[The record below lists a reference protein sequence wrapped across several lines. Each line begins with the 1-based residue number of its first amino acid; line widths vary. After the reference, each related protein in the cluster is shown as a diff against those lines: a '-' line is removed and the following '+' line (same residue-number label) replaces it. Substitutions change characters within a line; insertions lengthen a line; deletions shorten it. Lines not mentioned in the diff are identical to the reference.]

1 MAMYKN
7 LLSEI
12 STYFSISGEMIPQ
25 NGEDSYLYSFNEN
38 KALVGVF
45 DGCGGIGSRRYEILN
60 GKTGA
65 YIASR
70 IVGECVAEW
79 FEEYSEEEYSSDK
92 SYQIFNVITNA
103 LKGIKSKTPS
113 SKIKGAMTK
122 DFPTTLSMTIV
133 EYCQN
138 EMIADFIWAGD
149 SRGYVLSD
157 MGLAQVTK
165 DDIDDS
171 VDALDNISND
181 GVLTNVVSADGNYIL
196 HSKQIKIKDK
206 IIIFNATDGCFGY
219 LKTAMEF
226 EYLILQTLLSSDNII
241 EWRDKLKSH
250 IRQYTGDDHTIS
262 LVAIGFKDFNEMQ
275 DYYLK
280 RAETLYEHYIKNLK
294 NCTQD
299 EIDTLWNE
307 YKRTYYGKA

>member
-38 KALVGVF
+38 KGLVGVF

-157 MGLAQVTK
+157 MGLHK
-165 DDIDDS
+165 
-171 VDALDNISND
+171 
-181 GVLTNVVSADGNYIL
+181 
-196 HSKQIKIKDK
+196 
-206 IIIFNATDGCFGY
+206 
-219 LKTAMEF
+219 
-226 EYLILQTLLSSDNII
+226 
-241 EWRDKLKSH
+241 
-250 IRQYTGDDHTIS
+250 
-262 LVAIGFKDFNEMQ
+262 
-275 DYYLK
+275 
-280 RAETLYEHYIKNLK
+280 
-294 NCTQD
+294 
-299 EIDTLWNE
+299 
-307 YKRTYYGKA
+307 

>member
-122 DFPTTLSMTIV
+122 DFPTTLSMTIL
-133 EYCQN
+133 
-138 EMIADFIWAGD
+138 IWD
-149 SRGYVLSD
+149 WH
-157 MGLAQVTK
+157 K
-165 DDIDDS
+165 
-171 VDALDNISND
+171 
-181 GVLTNVVSADGNYIL
+181 
-196 HSKQIKIKDK
+196 
-206 IIIFNATDGCFGY
+206 
-219 LKTAMEF
+219 
-226 EYLILQTLLSSDNII
+226 
-241 EWRDKLKSH
+241 
-250 IRQYTGDDHTIS
+250 
-262 LVAIGFKDFNEMQ
+262 
-275 DYYLK
+275 
-280 RAETLYEHYIKNLK
+280 
-294 NCTQD
+294 
-299 EIDTLWNE
+299 
-307 YKRTYYGKA
+307 